1 MLEEQSQSQEVTQS
15 IVVFIHRICMT
26 KYGNGEHIGGCQELG
41 MVYEMGMTIKGEHA
55 VYLRGDRAIMH

>member
-26 KYGNGEHIGGCQELG
+26 KYGNGEHIGGCQEFC
-41 MVYEMGMTIKGEHA
+41 KGRGLMQDGVA
-55 VYLRGDRAIMH
+55 VTGQHELSLC